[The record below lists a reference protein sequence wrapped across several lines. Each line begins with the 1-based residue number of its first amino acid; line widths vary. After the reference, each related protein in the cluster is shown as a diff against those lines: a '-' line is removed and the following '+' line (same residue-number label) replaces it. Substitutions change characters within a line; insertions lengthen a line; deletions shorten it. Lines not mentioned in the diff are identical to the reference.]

1 MDDINEMKLREE
13 QKIAYLQMIQ
23 EPISRMSTISAV
35 LKGFAATTVT
45 GIAAISFMS
54 IETVVLVLLLFPVTA
69 FMILD
74 IYYLQLERRFRA
86 LYEQVRKNEHP
97 IDYSMAL
104 SNTPEDI
111 KKAKATYILC
121 FESPAIWR
129 FYVPIYITL
138 VVIIILDY
146 AEVI

>member
-1 MDDINEMKLREE
+1 MASMNDIDEIKLREE

-97 IDYSMAL
+97 LDYSMAL
-104 SNTPEDI
+104 SNAPEDI
-111 KKAKATYILC
+111 KKAPKQRTCCVSNHRQYGVFMYLFI
-121 FESPAIWR
+121 
-129 FYVPIYITL
+129 
-138 VVIIILDY
+138 
-146 AEVI
+146 